1 MLAPRMTPEVR
12 GRPRQWPTPPRRHV
26 DAVATLQY
34 GALLFDAEIPSE
46 GILQYVGAHFDPNFK
61 WGRRRHWIGI
71 GCSQSCGCCRAA
83 NEEDRGSGCDS
94 CADLWYL
101 KCCSKSVRWRVS
113 IFNGLGSRW
122 QWEYGTFGVS

>member
-1 MLAPRMTPEVR
+1 MWPLPRTVR
-12 GRPRQWPTPPRRHV
+12 VYST
-26 DAVATLQY
+26 ATEQY
-34 GALLFDAEIPSE
+34 GALLFNAEIPCE
-46 GILQYVGAHFDPNFK
+46 GILQYVGAHYDDVYK

-71 GCSQSCGCCRAA
+71 GCGQSCGCCRSA

-94 CADLWYL
+94 CCDLWYL
-101 KCCSKSVRWRVS
+101 KCCSKTTRWRVS